1 MSDSDKTRA
10 KTEQATGKIKEAVG
24 RVSGD
29 RDLEAEGRGDQA
41 KGDVRQAGEK
51 IKDAVKHV
59 RED

>member
-24 RVSGD
+24 HVSGD
-29 RDLEAEGRGDQA
+29 EDLEAEGRGDQA

-59 RED
+59 RKD